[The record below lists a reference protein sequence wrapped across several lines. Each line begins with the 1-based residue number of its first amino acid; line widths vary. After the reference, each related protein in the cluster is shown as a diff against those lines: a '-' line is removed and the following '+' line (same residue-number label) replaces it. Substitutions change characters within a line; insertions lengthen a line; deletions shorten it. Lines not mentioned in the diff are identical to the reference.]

1 MMFGKSH
8 LMSELESFV
17 SGKAS
22 QVLLKWIRFQVFFR
36 QRLKRFESNGVVMI
50 QKRWRQIR
58 YLRRAMVLI
67 RCCLAK
73 IRMHRLAC
81 VCFVQREIR
90 RFRARRSW
98 KEACDLLNLKEKERL
113 EIERRKSEEERR
125 KKEEERRKREE
136 ERRKREEERRKKEE
150 RERLERERR
159 RKEEEEKKK
168 KKRKQRPVSQRTLV
182 RRRLESLQDAEMG
195 LSKTYVGVFLIHTIK
210 SC

>member
-1 MMFGKSH
+1 MSSRIGSGVGIRLFAFLLSIEFTLHFVHTGSLCLQHSVGPKAEDHAILKRKNYQGTQIPSKRMWIEGKTMMFGKSH

-98 KEACDLLNLKEKERL
+98 KEACDLLSLKEK
-113 EIERRKSEEERR
+113 SF
-125 KKEEERRKREE
+125 KE
-136 ERRKREEERRKKEE
+136 
-150 RERLERERR
+150 
-159 RKEEEEKKK
+159 
-168 KKRKQRPVSQRTLV
+168 QNHILV
-182 RRRLESLQDAEMG
+182 
-195 LSKTYVGVFLIHTIK
+195 YFIGVQK
-210 SC
+210 N